1 MPVRPKLLC
10 FDDEL
15 APAQRIAQAAGIEL
29 AVIER
34 HRFPDGELKLR
45 LPERLGG
52 PVVLLRSL
60 DHPNEKLVELLLAGQ
75 TARQL
80 GATRLTLVAPYL
92 AYMRQDMAFHPGEA
106 VSQGIVGR
114 FLASLFDAVI
124 TVDPHLHRVASL
136 EQAVPVAHAVVLS
149 GAPLL
154 SDLIARHHRAPLLLG
169 PDEESAQW
177 VAQAARRH
185 GFDHAV
191 CHKVRTGD
199 LQVAI
204 ALPDTPLSG
213 RAVVLIDDVA
223 SSGRTLAL
231 AARLA
236 RQAGAASVDVA
247 VTHALFADDA
257 LQVILEA
264 GAREIWSTDCV
275 AHSSNAVTIAP
286 LLAQALQALHA

>member
-1 MPVRPKLLC
+1 MPLAAQLLC

-15 APAQRIAQAAGIEL
+15 TAAQRIAQAAGIEL

-45 LPERLGG
+45 LPERLNG
-52 PVVLLRSL
+52 PVALLRSL

-92 AYMRQDMAFHPGEA
+92 AYMRQDMAFRPGEA
-106 VSQGIVGR
+106 VSQGIIGR

-124 TVDPHLHRVASL
+124 TVDPHLHRVATL
-136 EQAVPVAHAVVLS
+136 EQAVPVPHAVVLS

-154 SDLIARHHRAPLLLG
+154 SDLIARHHHKPLLMG
-169 PDEESAQW
+169 PDAESAQW
-177 VAQAARRH
+177 VATAARRH

-191 CHKVRTGD
+191 CLKVRTGD
-199 LQVAI
+199 RQVAI
-204 ALPDTPLSG
+204 ALPDVRLTG
-213 RAVVLIDDVA
+213 RTVVLLDDMA
-223 SSGRTLAL
+223 STGRTLAQ

-236 RQAGAASVDVA
+236 LQAGAASVDVA
-247 VTHALFADDA
+247 VTHALFAGDA
-257 LQVILEA
+257 LQVIREA
-264 GAREIWSTDCV
+264 GVREIWSTDCV
-275 AHSSNAVTIAP
+275 AHSTNAVAIAP
-286 LLAQALQALHA
+286 LLAQALHALHA